1 MCDFGHWVK
10 AGEKRAL
17 AFLLEL
23 QHLGQVRGR
32 YGVIV
37 VIVSMESADA
47 WHLRFDA
54 MMEDREVEPCG
65 AV

>member
-1 MCDFGHWVK
+1 VILVTGLRLGKREPLPSYWSCGIWVRFE
-10 AGEKRAL
+10 ASME
-17 AFLLEL
+17 LL
-23 QHLGQVRGR
+23 
-32 YGVIV
+32 V

-47 WHLRFDA
+47 WHLRVDA